1 MCDACALVLGGCT
14 APLSDLLVCCVPTN
28 GKCLER
34 LRIPILPAPL
44 PPLNLSLAGI
54 LCSLLLLNA

>member
-14 APLSDLLVCCVPTN
+14 APLSDLLVCCVPTMAN

-34 LRIPILPAPL
+34 IRIPILPAPL
-44 PPLNLSLAGI
+44 PPA
-54 LCSLLLLNA
+54 AAPPAPP